1 MIVIACLN
9 DIVYIYSNNGTK
21 FTLTH
26 TLTEF
31 SSPAWAVD
39 VTADG
44 EWLLVVEYSGI
55 SRIYKFNPLINK
67 FQLDQTITIDN
78 QLSHAGALTDDH
90 LWLVLTK

>member
-1 MIVIACLN
+1 MGCH
-9 DIVYIYSNNGTK
+9 DSIVYIYFSNGTQ

-55 SRIYKFNPLINK
+55 SRIYKFNPPTNK
-67 FQLDQTITIDN
+67 FQLFQTITIDN